1 MTNKTMERQN
11 AAKTVGQVFQ
21 GQGPLTEE
29 EEQQFK
35 ELIEDVAEFN
45 KRGRF
50 KDRQQPDNEEQ
61 QPQKVEI
68 ELSTD
73 GGENPEEETE
83 EEDDE

>member
-1 MTNKTMERQN
+1 MERQN

>member
-21 GQGPLTEE
+21 GQGPLTDQ

-35 ELIEDVAEFN
+35 QLIEDVAEFN

-50 KDRQQPDNEEQ
+50 GERQSSEQDEEI
-61 QPQKVEI
+61 KKLEI
-68 ELSTD
+68 EVSTD
-73 GGENPEEETE
+73 DADKSEQNSDEDEE
-83 EEDDE
+83 

>member
-21 GQGPLTEE
+21 GQGPLTDE

-35 ELIEDVAEFN
+35 QLIEDVAEFN

-50 KDRQQPDNEEQ
+50 RDCQQSDSGEQ
-61 QPQKVEI
+61 PPQKIEI
-68 ELSTD
+68 ELST
-73 GGENPEEETE
+73 GNSVNPEEDTE
-83 EEDDE
+83 EQDEE